1 MDHTKKRQRQRAV
14 IACMLLLTLM
24 PFFLVKAFHVH
35 GEHSCVSHNEQGHS
49 RHDSPENCNHLS
61 LYALPVCR
69 GRDFYIRLYSDW
81 QACKV
86 SYLRGNRCHR
96 HSFPAFP
103 PCTPCVFVITPLRDS
118 HAITVIACRGFSCP
132 VLTDYNPFI
141 FFQV

>member
-1 MDHTKKRQRQRAV
+1 MDRTKKRQRQRAV

-24 PFFLVKAFHVH
+24 PFFLVKVFHVH

-49 RHDSPENCNHLS
+49 RHDSPENCTICLFTLS
-61 LYALPVCR
+61 PFIEA
-69 GRDFYIRLYSDW
+69 GIFIRLYSDW
-81 QACKV
+81 QTCQV

-103 PCTPCVFVITPLRDS
+103 PCPPCVFVITPLRDS

>member
-1 MDHTKKRQRQRAV
+1 MNLETKITIYKFTPQ
-14 IACMLLLTLM
+14 LFTLT
-24 PFFLVKAFHVH
+24 P
-35 GEHSCVSHNEQGHS
+35 
-49 RHDSPENCNHLS
+49 
-61 LYALPVCR
+61 
-69 GRDFYIRLYSDW
+69 
-81 QACKV
+81 CKV

>member
-1 MDHTKKRQRQRAV
+1 MDRTKKRQRQRAV

-35 GEHSCVSHNEQGHS
+35 GEHSCVSHNDRDTPVTILLKIVPSVSLRSPRLSRQG
-49 RHDSPENCNHLS
+49 
-61 LYALPVCR
+61 
-69 GRDFYIRLYSDW
+69 FYIRLYSDW

-86 SYLRGNRCHR
+86 LISGETDVIVILFPHFLRAPSVCLSY
-96 HSFPAFP
+96 
-103 PCTPCVFVITPLRDS
+103 S

>member
-1 MDHTKKRQRQRAV
+1 MFTGNIRAYPITNRDTPVTILLKIVPSVSLRSPRLSRQ
-14 IACMLLLTLM
+14 
-24 PFFLVKAFHVH
+24 
-35 GEHSCVSHNEQGHS
+35 G
-49 RHDSPENCNHLS
+49 
-61 LYALPVCR
+61 
-69 GRDFYIRLYSDW
+69 FYIRLYSDW

-141 FFQV
+141 FFKYDISCISPVCVPACCLPMYPPFSHGSTGTG